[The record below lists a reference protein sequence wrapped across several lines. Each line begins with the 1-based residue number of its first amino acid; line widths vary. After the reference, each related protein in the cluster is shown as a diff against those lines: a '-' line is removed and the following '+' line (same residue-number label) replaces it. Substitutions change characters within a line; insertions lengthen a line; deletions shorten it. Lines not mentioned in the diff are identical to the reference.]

1 MLSDHPLLA
10 SAAEKLIRD
19 HSNFDSSLIVE
30 ATVTEMGQ
38 AKTLGELFDIP
49 IKNFSLDTESALI
62 WMMFLT
68 YGPAK
73 AVEEGD
79 APFPMG
85 DYTPLKAIGRI
96 HDVYDLSMGEYI
108 DAYFEEDS
116 DDESDEESEE
126 SDEEAAEGKAAT
138 DAKKSAA
145 ATGQSKKAEKKK

>member
-49 IKNFSLDTESALI
+49 IKNFS
-62 WMMFLT
+62 LT